1 MGVYRVAAAVA
12 VVAYCFSDVLVPAVL
27 DESLVGK
34 VAVVTGG
41 SRGSGRG
48 FAQGLSEAGATVYIT
63 GRSEAA
69 LKEACESVPGPGKCI
84 ARVVDSANDA
94 SLEAFFSEVGAET
107 GGQLDILVNNA
118 YAGIG
123 WWGKRN
129 MLGKPFWEQGIELYD
144 AVHNVGVRSHYKATL
159 LALPMLRK
167 AKSRGLIVNTNS
179 LGCLLYAINVPYGIG
194 KCAVDK
200 MSSTMAIEL
209 VTEGIDVVSWWAKE
223 PMQTDEI
230 KAGNVDGTTWRRGQ
244 LPGIAAIAPRLDDL
258 YHSALAG
265 TLFYEG
271 RTLAAFARDHG
282 RAVYSGTAV
291 QTGHLARKYGVVD
304 ERGLRSPSF
313 MSIKSVLFLFIPQLR
328 TFADI
333 PKPPP
338 CIRGFVETGECP
350 DNPNLRTAT
359 PAQKFV
365 FNILPDIPIPLWI
378 PKIIQGNP
386 VTFQWPL
393 L

>member
-1 MGVYRVAAAVA
+1 MHGRVCKRACVRA
-12 VVAYCFSDVLVPAVL
+12 FNSDCDVRMPFLC
-27 DESLVGK
+27 
-34 VAVVTGG
+34 
-41 SRGSGRG
+41 
-48 FAQGLSEAGATVYIT
+48 Q
-63 GRSEAA
+63 
-69 LKEACESVPGPGKCI
+69 
-84 ARVVDSANDA
+84 
-94 SLEAFFSEVGAET
+94 
-107 GGQLDILVNNA
+107 
-118 YAGIG
+118 
-123 WWGKRN
+123 
-129 MLGKPFWEQGIELYD
+129 KP
-144 AVHNVGVRSHYKATL
+144 K
-159 LALPMLRK
+159 
-167 AKSRGLIVNTNS
+167 
-179 LGCLLYAINVPYGIG
+179 GCLLYAINVPYGIG

-338 CIRGFVETGECP
+338 CKNRRDLQT
-350 DNPNLRTAT
+350 RTRLLFQSRSLFSTHSELMSFSLSWFGHTAKNSKRLLP
-359 PAQKFV
+359 PALVYFHNAS
-365 FNILPDIPIPLWI
+365 FSTSRCMLTCTYD
-378 PKIIQGNP
+378 
-386 VTFQWPL
+386 FDDSC
-393 L
+393 